1 MLNRSGDLIPVT
13 EEAKEMK
20 WTNRSSNIVNFLHHG
35 PVSFS
40 TLVYDTKVGDI
51 ATVASYFNPA
61 MVTVEELNTKYTK
74 RMGKIE
80 DVDTKYTWRSYDD
93 EEVQD
98 RDDKVQAPKLLI
110 YPGLLHNQRHDVKSR
125 FPAMHSE
132 PRAPNQWGPPSH
144 GHPRSDLG
152 AGRQQVFSERKVEAF
167 NNYDLFANNM
177 ANQVLKVEMCCK

>member
-74 RMGKIE
+74 RMDKIE
-80 DVDTKYTWRSYDD
+80 EVDTKYTWRSYDVD
-93 EEVQD
+93 EVQD
-98 RDDKVQAPKLLI
+98 HDDKVQAPKLLI
-110 YPGLLHNQRHDVKSR
+110 YPGLLHDQRHDVRAR
-125 FPAMHSE
+125 FPAMRSE

-144 GHPRSDLG
+144 GPPRSDLG
-152 AGRQQVFSERKVEAF
+152 AGRQVLSERKVGAF
-167 NNYDLFANNM
+167 NNYDLFANNR
-177 ANQVLKVEMCCK
+177 ASQVLKVEMCSK

>member
-1 MLNRSGDLIPVT
+1 
-13 EEAKEMK
+13 MK

-61 MVTVEELNTKYTK
+61 MVTVEELNTKYTN
-74 RMGKIE
+74 RMDKVE
-80 DVDTKYTWRSYDD
+80 EVDTKYTLRSYDV

-98 RDDKVQAPKLLI
+98 HDDKVQAHKLLI
-110 YPGLLHNQRHDVKSR
+110 YPGLLHDQRHDVKSR
-125 FPAMHSE
+125 FPAMQSE
-132 PRAPNQWGPPSH
+132 SRAPNQWGPPSH
-144 GHPRSDLG
+144 GRPRSHLG
-152 AGRQQVFSERKVEAF
+152 AGRQIFSERKVEAF
-167 NNYDLFANNM
+167 NNYDLFANNR

>member
-1 MLNRSGDLIPVT
+1 
-13 EEAKEMK
+13 MK

-74 RMGKIE
+74 RMDKIE
-80 DVDTKYTWRSYDD
+80 EVDTKYTWRSYDD

-110 YPGLLHNQRHDVKSR
+110 YPPGLLHKQRHDVKSR
-125 FPAMHSE
+125 FPAIHSE
-132 PRAPNQWGPPSH
+132 PRAPTQWGPPSR

-152 AGRQQVFSERKVEAF
+152 AGRLVCSERKVEAF
-167 NNYDLFANNM
+167 NNYDLFANNR
-177 ANQVLKVEMCCK
+177 ANQVLKVEVCCK

>member
-1 MLNRSGDLIPVT
+1 
-13 EEAKEMK
+13 MK
-20 WTNRSSNIVNFLHHG
+20 WTNRSSNIVNFLDRG

-110 YPGLLHNQRHDVKSR
+110 YPTLLHNQRHDVRSR
-125 FPAMHSE
+125 FPAMPSE
-132 PRAPNQWGPPSH
+132 PRAPNQWGPPSR

-152 AGRQQVFSERKVEAF
+152 AGRQIFSESKVEAF
-167 NNYDLFANNM
+167 NNYDLFANNR
-177 ANQVLKVEMCCK
+177 ANQVLKAEMCCK

>member
-61 MVTVEELNTKYTK
+61 MVTVEELYTK
-74 RMGKIE
+74 RMDKIE
-80 DVDTKYTWRSYDD
+80 EMDTKYAWKSYDD

-98 RDDKVQAPKLLI
+98 RDDKVQ
-110 YPGLLHNQRHDVKSR
+110 
-125 FPAMHSE
+125 
-132 PRAPNQWGPPSH
+132 
-144 GHPRSDLG
+144 
-152 AGRQQVFSERKVEAF
+152 
-167 NNYDLFANNM
+167 
-177 ANQVLKVEMCCK
+177 